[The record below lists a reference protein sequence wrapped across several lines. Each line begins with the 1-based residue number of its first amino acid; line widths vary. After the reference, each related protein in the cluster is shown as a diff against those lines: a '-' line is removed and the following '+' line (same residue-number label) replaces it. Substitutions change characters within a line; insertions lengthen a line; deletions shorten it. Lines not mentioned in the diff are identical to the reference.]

1 MKWTGLTA
9 IACAAMLT
17 VACAGDG
24 RDREDEDRSAM
35 GTPGEPAEDRYA
47 ARDNDGGALLV
58 PGPDDNRSMIG
69 TSGQAPGQAAS
80 GQAHG
85 ADGDARH
92 FVRTASM
99 TSHAEVELG
108 KLASERA
115 QSQDV
120 KQFAQMMIRDHTRS
134 GSELAQAVKPHDVTP
149 SKEIDQKHQQLMTR
163 LRALQGAEF
172 DREYM
177 KAMVDGHREV
187 KSMLEKRGGDSR
199 TAANRNN
206 TPAPGSRTAGTS
218 GSANSALDMTVNQWA
233 SKSLPTVE
241 QHLQRAEQ
249 IHASLGNNRG
259 ASNRGN

>member
-1 MKWTGLTA
+1 MKWTGLSA

-17 VACAGDG
+17 VACGGDG
-24 RDREDEDRSAM
+24 RDREDDGRSAM
-35 GTPGEPAEDRYA
+35 RGSGEAAEDRYA
-47 ARDNDGGALLV
+47 ARETDGAALLV
-58 PGPDDNRSMIG
+58 PGPDDRTMVG
-69 TSGQAPGQAAS
+69 TSGRSMGQATA

-134 GSELAQAVKPHDVTP
+134 GNELAQAVTPHDVTP

-187 KSMLEKRGGDSR
+187 KSMLEKRAGDGR
-199 TAANRNN
+199 TAANRNDS
-206 TPAPGSRTAGTS
+206 TAAPGSRTAGTS
-218 GSANSALDMTVNQWA
+218 GSANSALDVTVNQWA

-241 QHLQRAEQ
+241 QHLQRAER
-249 IHASLGNNRG
+249 IHASLGNK
-259 ASNRGN
+259 